1 MRLNIMKALT
11 AGAALLIALGAYAFA
26 SGSDYE
32 TEQEAERLYF
42 ENVCIL
48 EIWPDYKNIKPCN

>member
-1 MRLNIMKALT
+1 MKALT

>member
-26 SGSDYE
+26 STSDLE
-32 TEQEAERLYF
+32 AEREAERLYF
-42 ENVCIL
+42 ENVCIYQ
-48 EIWPDYKNIKPCN
+48 IWPDYRELEPCK

>member
-1 MRLNIMKALT
+1 MKPLK

-32 TEQEAERLYF
+32 TEREAERLYI
-42 ENVCIL
+42 ENVCTL
-48 EIWPDYKNIKPCN
+48 KIWPDFKNINPCN